1 MLVLLDEAS
10 TQTKKT
16 DRVVDEASTQ
26 TKKTDRV
33 VDERSTQSKK
43 TDRVVDEGST
53 EAICTDWTTRR
64 NHFACPERVSK
75 ETTLKP
81 KIYTFTSAPNRR
93 NQQNLSRPQNYQ
105 NRHQHLFQIG
115 ENHKILPTVSKPGNH
130 TYACF

>member
-1 MLVLLDEAS
+1 MLVRLDEAS
-10 TQTKKT
+10 RKTKQN

-26 TKKTDRV
+26 A
-33 VDERSTQSKK
+33 KK

-81 KIYTFTSAPNRR
+81 QNIYFHISPKSQKSAKSVPSAKLSEPPPTFISNR
-93 NQQNLSRPQNYQ
+93 
-105 NRHQHLFQIG
+105 
-115 ENHKILPTVSKPGNH
+115 
-130 TYACF
+130 